1 MLHHAEEAVGSV
13 ALVGPVLAAITPSLI
28 NAVAGVIA
36 GGLVLAGVTAVS
48 ALLRMIKSRK

>member
-1 MLHHAEEAVGSV
+1 M
-13 ALVGPVLAAITPSLI
+13 ALVGPVLAAVTPSLI

-48 ALLRMIKSRK
+48 ALLRMVKSSK

>member
-1 MLHHAEEAVGSV
+1 V
-13 ALVGPVLAAITPSLI
+13 AGIGPVLAAVTPSLI

-48 ALLRMIKSRK
+48 ALLRLVKSGK